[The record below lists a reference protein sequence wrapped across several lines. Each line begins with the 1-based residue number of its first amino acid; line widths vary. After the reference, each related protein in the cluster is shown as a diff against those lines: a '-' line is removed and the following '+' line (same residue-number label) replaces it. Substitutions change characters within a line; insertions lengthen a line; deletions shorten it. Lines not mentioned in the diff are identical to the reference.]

1 MIETISQEEC
11 TSALLQELRWGRQV
25 KQSMEQIRE
34 TDAAIDAAKAKGH
47 QSIPGLG
54 KLALVVPAYEWFTI
68 REKYGHECW
77 QDRQFIKDFQR
88 LEPSMAAN
96 KV

>member
-1 MIETISQEEC
+1 MIETISEEEC
-11 TSALLQELRWGRQV
+11 TAALLQELRWGRQV

-47 QSIPGLG
+47 KSIPGLG
-54 KLALVVPAYEWFTI
+54 KLAVVVPAYEWFTI
-68 REKYGHECW
+68 RAKYGGECW

-88 LEPSMAAN
+88 LEPNMAVH